1 MKAIIIMKKTLRGI
15 IIVNDFD
22 SKGNPLR
29 YALLTDDEEKYIV
42 EPGRKKP
49 DLKFHRYNRKKV
61 QLSGHMRVDGKK
73 NIMAVDDIMV
83 IKNIPAI
90 FGTDIFN

>member
-1 MKAIIIMKKTLRGI
+1 MKKTLQGI

-22 SKGNPLR
+22 SKGKPLR
-29 YALLTDDEEKYIV
+29 YALLTDDEGKYIV

-61 QLSGHMRVDGKK
+61 RLSGHMRIDGKK

-83 IKNIPAI
+83 VNNIPEISGAEI
-90 FGTDIFN
+90 L

>member
-1 MKAIIIMKKTLRGI
+1 MEAIIIIKKTLQGI

-42 EPGRKKP
+42 EPGRKKQ

-61 QLSGHMRVDGKK
+61 RLSGHMRVDGKK
-73 NIMAVDDIMV
+73 NIMAVDDIVV
-83 IKNIPAI
+83 IKNIPAVS
-90 FGTDIFN
+90 GTDFFS